1 MCMIVFSTF
10 WRIVKK
16 YKGTILLYTVM
27 LIMFGGINLTSNSTN
42 DMFTPTKPNIFIV
55 NKDSNMG
62 LTKNLINYLKKNTN
76 VVSLEDDEEKI
87 NDALFYRDISYVIYI
102 PKNYSKDVSDKKDVT
117 INIKSN
123 KDYTSSLT
131 EMMLDK
137 YLNVQSNLV
146 NITNNQDELVNMINN
161 TLDVN
166 SEVVVSSKLDNSY
179 LNRVSRYFN
188 FGSYSLLAVIIFI
201 VTLVINSFK
210 ENTINKRIIVS
221 SFNYKKHNSMLM
233 LSSFVY
239 SLIVW
244 VLFSLLSVILLGKDM
259 ISLRGVL
266 YFVNTFMFVMP
277 TLSFGI
283 LISTL
288 VNNKDSIGGIVNVVG
303 LGSAFLCGAFI
314 PTEYLPKIVLS
325 IAHIFPAYYFIDSN
339 NLLSSME
346 IINFSNLTPVFINYF
361 VLIIFMLIFIVVNN
375 YVLKKKRYY

>member
-1 MCMIVFSTF
+1 MIVFSTF

-102 PKNYSKDVSDKKDVT
+102 PKNYSKDVLDKKDVT
-117 INIKSN
+117 IDIKSS

-210 ENTINKRIIVS
+210 ENAINKRIIVS
-221 SFNYKKHNSMLM
+221 SFNYKKHNSLLM

-259 ISLRGVL
+259 ISLRGIL

-288 VNNKDSIGGIVNVVG
+288 VNNKDSIGGIVNVVS

-325 IAHIFPAYYFIDSN
+325 IAHVFPAYYFIDSN

-346 IINFSNLTPVFINYF
+346 IINFSNLIPVFINYF

>member
-1 MCMIVFSTF
+1 MIVFSTF

-102 PKNYSKDVSDKKDVT
+102 PKNYSKDVLDKKDVT
-117 INIKSN
+117 IDIKSS

-221 SFNYKKHNSMLM
+221 SFNYKKHNSLFM

-259 ISLRGVL
+259 ISIRGIL

-288 VNNKDSIGGIVNVVG
+288 VNNKDSIGGIVNVVS

-325 IAHIFPAYYFIDSN
+325 IAHVFPAYYFIDSN

-361 VLIIFMLIFIVVNN
+361 VLIIFMLIFIVINN

>member
-1 MCMIVFSTF
+1 MIVFSTF

-62 LTKNLINYLKKNTN
+62 LTRNLINYLKKNTN

-102 PKNYSKDVSDKKDVT
+102 PKNYSKDVLDKKDVT
-117 INIKSN
+117 IDIKSS

-166 SEVVVSSKLDNSY
+166 SEVVVSSKLDNTY

-221 SFNYKKHNSMLM
+221 SFNYKKHNSLLM

-259 ISLRGVL
+259 ISLRGIL

-288 VNNKDSIGGIVNVVG
+288 VNNKDSIGGIVNVVS

-346 IINFSNLTPVFINYF
+346 IINFSNLTSVFINYF

>member
-1 MCMIVFSTF
+1 MIVFSTF

-62 LTKNLINYLKKNTN
+62 LTRNLINYLKKNTN

-102 PKNYSKDVSDKKDVT
+102 PKNYSKDVLDKKDVT
-117 INIKSN
+117 IDIKSS

-166 SEVVVSSKLDNSY
+166 SEVVVSSKLDNTY

-221 SFNYKKHNSMLM
+221 SFNYKKHNSLLM

-259 ISLRGVL
+259 ISLRGIL
-266 YFVNTFMFVMP
+266 YFVNTFMFIMP

-288 VNNKDSIGGIVNVVG
+288 VNNKDSIGGIVNVVS

-346 IINFSNLTPVFINYF
+346 IINFSNLIPVFINYF

>member
-1 MCMIVFSTF
+1 MIVFSTF

-55 NKDSNMG
+55 NKDSNME

-102 PKNYSKDVSDKKDVT
+102 PKNYSKDVLDKKDVT
-117 INIKSN
+117 IDIKSS

-201 VTLVINSFK
+201 ITLVINSFK

-221 SFNYKKHNSMLM
+221 SFNYKKHNSLLM

-259 ISLRGVL
+259 ISLRGIL

-288 VNNKDSIGGIVNVVG
+288 VNNKDSIGGIVNVVS

-346 IINFSNLTPVFINYF
+346 IINFSNLIPVFINYF

>member
-1 MCMIVFSTF
+1 MIVFSTF
-10 WRIVKK
+10 WRIIKK
-16 YKGTILLYTVM
+16 YKRTILLYTVM

-62 LTKNLINYLKKNTN
+62 LNKNLINYLKKNTN

-102 PKNYSKDVSDKKDVT
+102 PKNYSKDVLDKKDVT
-117 INIKSN
+117 IDIKSS

-221 SFNYKKHNSMLM
+221 SFNYKKHNSLLM

-259 ISLRGVL
+259 ISLRGIL

-288 VNNKDSIGGIVNVVG
+288 VNNKDSIGGIVNVVS

-325 IAHIFPAYYFIDSN
+325 IAHVFPAYYFIDSN

>member
-1 MCMIVFSTF
+1 MIVFNTF

-102 PKNYSKDVSDKKDVT
+102 PKNYSKDVLDKKDVT
-117 INIKSN
+117 IDIKSS

-221 SFNYKKHNSMLM
+221 SFNYKKHNSLLM

-239 SLIVW
+239 SIIVW

-259 ISLRGVL
+259 ISLRGIL

-288 VNNKDSIGGIVNVVG
+288 VNNKDSIGGIVNVVS

-325 IAHIFPAYYFIDSN
+325 IAHVFPAYYFIDSN

-346 IINFSNLTPVFINYF
+346 IINFSNLIPVFINYF

>member
-1 MCMIVFSTF
+1 MIVFSTF

-87 NDALFYRDISYVIYI
+87 NDALFYRDISYAIYI
-102 PKNYSKDVSDKKDVT
+102 PKNYSKDVLDKKDVT
-117 INIKSN
+117 IDIKSS

-221 SFNYKKHNSMLM
+221 SFNYKKHNSLLM

-259 ISLRGVL
+259 ICLRGIL

-288 VNNKDSIGGIVNVVG
+288 VNNKDSIGGIVNVVS

>member
-1 MCMIVFSTF
+1 MIVFNTF
-10 WRIVKK
+10 WRIIKK

-27 LIMFGGINLTSNSTN
+27 LILFGGINLTSNSTN
-42 DMFTPTKPNIFIV
+42 DLFTPTKPNIFIV

-102 PKNYSKDVSDKKDVT
+102 PKNYSKDVLDKKDVT
-117 INIKSN
+117 IDIKSS

-221 SFNYKKHNSMLM
+221 SFNYKKHNRLLM

-259 ISLRGVL
+259 ISIRGIL

-288 VNNKDSIGGIVNVVG
+288 VNNKDSIGGIVNVVS

-325 IAHIFPAYYFIDSN
+325 IAHVFPAYYFIDSN

>member
-1 MCMIVFSTF
+1 MIVFSTF

-55 NKDSNMG
+55 NKDSNME

-102 PKNYSKDVSDKKDVT
+102 PKNYSKDVLDKKDVT
-117 INIKSN
+117 IDIKSS

-166 SEVVVSSKLDNSY
+166 SEVVVNSKLDNSY

-221 SFNYKKHNSMLM
+221 SINYKKHNSLLM

-259 ISLRGVL
+259 ISLRGIL

-288 VNNKDSIGGIVNVVG
+288 VNNKDSIGGIVNVVS

-325 IAHIFPAYYFIDSN
+325 IAHVFPAYYFIDSN

>member
-1 MCMIVFSTF
+1 MIVFNTF
-10 WRIVKK
+10 WRIIKK

-42 DMFTPTKPNIFIV
+42 DLFTPTKPNIFIV

-102 PKNYSKDVSDKKDVT
+102 PKNYSKDVLDKKDVT
-117 INIKSN
+117 IDIKSS

-221 SFNYKKHNSMLM
+221 SFNYKKHNSLLM

-259 ISLRGVL
+259 ISLRGIL
-266 YFVNTFMFVMP
+266 YFVNTFMFIMP

-288 VNNKDSIGGIVNVVG
+288 VNNKDSIGGIVNVVS

-325 IAHIFPAYYFIDSN
+325 IAHVFPAYYFIDSN

-346 IINFSNLTPVFINYF
+346 IINFSNLIPVFINYF

>member
-1 MCMIVFSTF
+1 MIVFSTF

-87 NDALFYRDISYVIYI
+87 NDALFYRDINYVIYI
-102 PKNYSKDVSDKKDVT
+102 PKNYSKDVLDKKDVT
-117 INIKSN
+117 IDIKSS

-166 SEVVVSSKLDNSY
+166 SEVVVSSKLDNTY

-221 SFNYKKHNSMLM
+221 SFNYKKHNSLLM

-259 ISLRGVL
+259 ISLRGIL

-288 VNNKDSIGGIVNVVG
+288 VNNKDSIGGIVNVVS

-325 IAHIFPAYYFIDSN
+325 IAHVFPAYYFIDSN

>member
-1 MCMIVFSTF
+1 MIVFSTF

-102 PKNYSKDVSDKKDVT
+102 PKNYSKDVLDKKDVT
-117 INIKSN
+117 IDIKSS

-221 SFNYKKHNSMLM
+221 SFNYKKHNSLLM

-259 ISLRGVL
+259 ICLRGIL
-266 YFVNTFMFVMP
+266 YFFNTFMFVMP

-288 VNNKDSIGGIVNVVG
+288 VNNKDSIGGIVNVVS

-325 IAHIFPAYYFIDSN
+325 IAHVFPAYYFIDSN

-346 IINFSNLTPVFINYF
+346 IINFSNLIPVFINYF

>member
-1 MCMIVFSTF
+1 MIVFSTF

-102 PKNYSKDVSDKKDVT
+102 PKNYSKDVLDKKDVT
-117 INIKSN
+117 IDIKSS

-161 TLDVN
+161 TLDIN
-166 SEVVVSSKLDNSY
+166 SEVVVNSKLDNSY

-221 SFNYKKHNSMLM
+221 SFNYKKHNSLLM

-244 VLFSLLSVILLGKDM
+244 VLFSLLSIILLGKDM
-259 ISLRGVL
+259 ISLRGIL

-288 VNNKDSIGGIVNVVG
+288 VNNKDSIGGIVNVVS

-325 IAHIFPAYYFIDSN
+325 IAHVFPAYYFIDSN

-346 IINFSNLTPVFINYF
+346 IINFSNLIPVFINYF
-361 VLIIFMLIFIVVNN
+361 VLIIFMLIFIAVNN

>member
-1 MCMIVFSTF
+1 MIVFNTF

-102 PKNYSKDVSDKKDVT
+102 PKNYSKDVLDKKDVT
-117 INIKSN
+117 IDIKSS

-221 SFNYKKHNSMLM
+221 SFNYKKHNSLLM

-259 ISLRGVL
+259 ISLRGIL

-325 IAHIFPAYYFIDSN
+325 IAHVFPAYYFIDSN

-346 IINFSNLTPVFINYF
+346 IINFSNLIPIFINYF

>member
-1 MCMIVFSTF
+1 MIVFSTF

-102 PKNYSKDVSDKKDVT
+102 PKNYSKDVLDKKDVT
-117 INIKSN
+117 IDIKSS

-179 LNRVSRYFN
+179 LNKVSRYFN

-221 SFNYKKHNSMLM
+221 SFNYKKHNSLLM

-259 ISLRGVL
+259 ISLRGIL

-288 VNNKDSIGGIVNVVG
+288 VNNKDSIGGIVNVVS

-325 IAHIFPAYYFIDSN
+325 IAHVFPAYYFIDSN

-346 IINFSNLTPVFINYF
+346 IINFSNLIPVFINYF

>member
-1 MCMIVFSTF
+1 MIVFSTF

-102 PKNYSKDVSDKKDVT
+102 PKNYSKDVLDKKDVT
-117 INIKSN
+117 IDIKSS

-131 EMMLDK
+131 EMMLDN

-221 SFNYKKHNSMLM
+221 SFNYKKHNSLLM

-259 ISLRGVL
+259 ISLRGIL

-288 VNNKDSIGGIVNVVG
+288 VNNKDSIGGIVNVVS

-325 IAHIFPAYYFIDSN
+325 IAHVFPAYYFIDSN

-346 IINFSNLTPVFINYF
+346 IINFSNLIPIFINYF

>member
-1 MCMIVFSTF
+1 MIVFSTF

-102 PKNYSKDVSDKKDVT
+102 PKNYSKDVLDKKDVT
-117 INIKSN
+117 IDIKSS

-221 SFNYKKHNSMLM
+221 SFNYKKHNSLLM

-259 ISLRGVL
+259 ISIRGIL

-288 VNNKDSIGGIVNVVG
+288 INNKDSIGGIVNVVS

-325 IAHIFPAYYFIDSN
+325 IAHVFPAYYFIDSN

>member
-1 MCMIVFSTF
+1 MIVFSTF

-102 PKNYSKDVSDKKDVT
+102 PKNYSKDVLDKKDVT
-117 INIKSN
+117 IDIKSS
-123 KDYTSSLT
+123 KDYTSSLA

-221 SFNYKKHNSMLM
+221 SFNYKKHNSLLM

-259 ISLRGVL
+259 ISLRGIL

-288 VNNKDSIGGIVNVVG
+288 VNNKDSIGGIVNVVS

-346 IINFSNLTPVFINYF
+346 IINFSNLIPVFINYF

>member
-1 MCMIVFSTF
+1 MIVFSTF
-10 WRIVKK
+10 WKIVKK

-87 NDALFYRDISYVIYI
+87 NDALFYRDISYAIYI
-102 PKNYSKDVSDKKDVT
+102 PKNYSKDVLDKKDVT
-117 INIKSN
+117 IDIKSS

-166 SEVVVSSKLDNSY
+166 SEVIVSSKLDNSY
-179 LNRVSRYFN
+179 LNKVSRYFN

-221 SFNYKKHNSMLM
+221 SFNYKKHNSLLM

-259 ISLRGVL
+259 ISLRGIL
-266 YFVNTFMFVMP
+266 YFVNTFMLVMP

-288 VNNKDSIGGIVNVVG
+288 VNNKDSIGGIVNVVS

-346 IINFSNLTPVFINYF
+346 IINFSNLIPVFINYF

>member
-1 MCMIVFSTF
+1 MIVFSTF

-102 PKNYSKDVSDKKDVT
+102 PKNYSKDVLDKKDVT
-117 INIKSN
+117 IDIKSS

-166 SEVVVSSKLDNSY
+166 SEVVVNSKLDNSY

-221 SFNYKKHNSMLM
+221 SFNYKKHNSLLM

-259 ISLRGVL
+259 ISLRGIL
-266 YFVNTFMFVMP
+266 YFVNTFMFIMP

-325 IAHIFPAYYFIDSN
+325 IAHVFPAYYFIDSN

-346 IINFSNLTPVFINYF
+346 IINFSNLIPVFINYF
-361 VLIIFMLIFIVVNN
+361 VLIIFMLIFIAVNN

>member
-1 MCMIVFSTF
+1 MIVFSTF

-102 PKNYSKDVSDKKDVT
+102 PKNYSKDVLDKKDVT
-117 INIKSN
+117 IDIKSS

-161 TLDVN
+161 TLDIN
-166 SEVVVSSKLDNSY
+166 SEVVVNSKIDNSY

-188 FGSYSLLAVIIFI
+188 FGSYSLLTVIIFI

-221 SFNYKKHNSMLM
+221 SFNYKKHNSLLM

-259 ISLRGVL
+259 ISLRGIL
-266 YFVNTFMFVMP
+266 YFVNTFMFIMP

-346 IINFSNLTPVFINYF
+346 IINFSNLIPVFINYF

>member
-1 MCMIVFSTF
+1 MIVFSTF

-102 PKNYSKDVSDKKDVT
+102 PKNYSKDVLDKKDVT
-117 INIKSN
+117 IDIKSS

-221 SFNYKKHNSMLM
+221 SFNYRKHNSLLM

-259 ISLRGVL
+259 ISLRGIL

-288 VNNKDSIGGIVNVVG
+288 VNNKDSIGGIVNVVS

>member
-1 MCMIVFSTF
+1 MIVFSTF

-102 PKNYSKDVSDKKDVT
+102 PKNYSKDVLDKKNVT
-117 INIKSN
+117 LDIKSS

-166 SEVVVSSKLDNSY
+166 SEVVVNSKLDNSY

-221 SFNYKKHNSMLM
+221 SINYKKHNSLLM

-244 VLFSLLSVILLGKDM
+244 VLFSLLSIILLGKDM
-259 ISLRGVL
+259 ISLRGIL

-288 VNNKDSIGGIVNVVG
+288 VNNKDSIGGIVNVVS

>member
-1 MCMIVFSTF
+1 MIVFSTF
-10 WRIVKK
+10 WKIVKK

-102 PKNYSKDVSDKKDVT
+102 PKNYSKDVLDKKDVT
-117 INIKSN
+117 IDIKSS

-221 SFNYKKHNSMLM
+221 SFNYKKHNSLLM

-239 SLIVW
+239 SIIVW

-259 ISLRGVL
+259 ISLRGIL

-288 VNNKDSIGGIVNVVG
+288 VNNKDSIGGIVNVVS

-325 IAHIFPAYYFIDSN
+325 IAHVFPAYYFIDSN

-346 IINFSNLTPVFINYF
+346 IINFSNLIPVFINYF

>member
-1 MCMIVFSTF
+1 MIVFSTF

-102 PKNYSKDVSDKKDVT
+102 PKNYSKDVLDKKDVT
-117 INIKSN
+117 IDIKSS

-166 SEVVVSSKLDNSY
+166 SEVVVNSKLDNSY

-221 SFNYKKHNSMLM
+221 SFNYKKHNSLLM

-259 ISLRGVL
+259 ISLRGIL

-288 VNNKDSIGGIVNVVG
+288 VNNKDSIGGIVNVVS

-325 IAHIFPAYYFIDSN
+325 IAHVFPAYYFIDSN

-346 IINFSNLTPVFINYF
+346 IINFSNLIPIFINYF

>member
-1 MCMIVFSTF
+1 MIVFSTF

-102 PKNYSKDVSDKKDVT
+102 PKNYSKDVLDKKDVT
-117 INIKSN
+117 IDIKSS

-221 SFNYKKHNSMLM
+221 SFNYKKHNSLLM

-259 ISLRGVL
+259 ISLRGIL

-288 VNNKDSIGGIVNVVG
+288 VNNKDSIGGIVNVVS

-346 IINFSNLTPVFINYF
+346 IINFSNLIPVFINYF

-375 YVLKKKRYY
+375 YILKKKRYY

>member
-1 MCMIVFSTF
+1 MIVFSTF

-102 PKNYSKDVSDKKDVT
+102 LKNYSKDVLDKKDVT
-117 INIKSN
+117 IDIKSS

-221 SFNYKKHNSMLM
+221 SFNYKKHNSLLM

-244 VLFSLLSVILLGKDM
+244 VLFSLLSIILLGKDM
-259 ISLRGVL
+259 ISLRGIL

-303 LGSAFLCGAFI
+303 IGSAFLCGAFI
-314 PTEYLPKIVLS
+314 PTEYLPKFVLS

-346 IINFSNLTPVFINYF
+346 IINFSNLIPIFINYF

>member
-1 MCMIVFSTF
+1 MIVFSTF

-62 LTKNLINYLKKNTN
+62 LTKNLINYFKKNTN

-102 PKNYSKDVSDKKDVT
+102 PKNYSKDVLDKKDVT
-117 INIKSN
+117 IDIKSS
-123 KDYTSSLT
+123 KDYTSSLA

-221 SFNYKKHNSMLM
+221 SFNYKKHNSLLM

-259 ISLRGVL
+259 ISLRGIL

-288 VNNKDSIGGIVNVVG
+288 VNNKDSIGGIVNVVS

-325 IAHIFPAYYFIDSN
+325 IAHVFPAYYFIDSN

-346 IINFSNLTPVFINYF
+346 IINFSNLIPVFINYF

>member
-1 MCMIVFSTF
+1 MIVFSTF

-102 PKNYSKDVSDKKDVT
+102 PKNYSKDVLDKKDVT
-117 INIKSN
+117 IDIKSS

-244 VLFSLLSVILLGKDM
+244 VLFSLLSIILLGKDM

-288 VNNKDSIGGIVNVVG
+288 VNNKDSIGGIVNVVS

>member
-1 MCMIVFSTF
+1 MIVFSTF

-102 PKNYSKDVSDKKDVT
+102 PKNYSKDLLDKKDVT
-117 INIKSN
+117 IDIKSS

-221 SFNYKKHNSMLM
+221 SFNYKKHNSLLM

-259 ISLRGVL
+259 ISLRGIL

-288 VNNKDSIGGIVNVVG
+288 VNNKDSIGGIVNVVS

-325 IAHIFPAYYFIDSN
+325 IAHVFPAYYFIDSN

-346 IINFSNLTPVFINYF
+346 IINFSNLIPVFINYF

>member
-1 MCMIVFSTF
+1 MIVFSTF

-102 PKNYSKDVSDKKDVT
+102 PKNYSKDVLDKKDVT
-117 INIKSN
+117 IDIKSS

-221 SFNYKKHNSMLM
+221 SFNYKKHNSLLM

-259 ISLRGVL
+259 ISLRGIL

-288 VNNKDSIGGIVNVVG
+288 VNNKDSIGGIVNVVS

-325 IAHIFPAYYFIDSN
+325 IAHVFPAYYFIDSN

-346 IINFSNLTPVFINYF
+346 IINFSNLIPVFINYF

-375 YVLKKKRYY
+375 CVLKKKRYY

>member
-1 MCMIVFSTF
+1 MIVFSTF

-27 LIMFGGINLTSNSTN
+27 LIMFSGINLTSNSTN

-102 PKNYSKDVSDKKDVT
+102 PKNYSKDVLDKKDVT
-117 INIKSN
+117 IDIKSS

-221 SFNYKKHNSMLM
+221 SFNYKKHNSLLM

-244 VLFSLLSVILLGKDM
+244 VLFSLLSIILLGKDM
-259 ISLRGVL
+259 ISLRGIL
-266 YFVNTFMFVMP
+266 YFVNTFMFIMP

-346 IINFSNLTPVFINYF
+346 IINFSNLIPVFINYF

-375 YVLKKKRYY
+375 YILKKKRYY

>member
-1 MCMIVFSTF
+1 MIVFSTF

-102 PKNYSKDVSDKKDVT
+102 PKNYSKDVLDKKDVT
-117 INIKSN
+117 IDIKSS

-188 FGSYSLLAVIIFI
+188 FGSYCLLAVIIFI

-221 SFNYKKHNSMLM
+221 SFNYKKHNSLLM

-259 ISLRGVL
+259 ISLRGIL
-266 YFVNTFMFVMP
+266 YFVNTFMFIMP

-325 IAHIFPAYYFIDSN
+325 IAHVFPAYYFIDSN

-346 IINFSNLTPVFINYF
+346 IINFSNLIPIFINYF

>member
-1 MCMIVFSTF
+1 MIVFNTF
-10 WRIVKK
+10 WRIIKK

-102 PKNYSKDVSDKKDVT
+102 PKNYSKDVLDKKDVT
-117 INIKSN
+117 LDIKSS

-161 TLDVN
+161 TLDIN
-166 SEVVVSSKLDNSY
+166 SEVVVNSKIDNSY

-221 SFNYKKHNSMLM
+221 SFNYKKHNSLLM

-259 ISLRGVL
+259 ISLRGIL
-266 YFVNTFMFVMP
+266 YFVNTFMFIMP

>member
-1 MCMIVFSTF
+1 MIVFSTF

-27 LIMFGGINLTSNSTN
+27 LIMFSGINLTSNSTN

-62 LTKNLINYLKKNTN
+62 LPKNLINYLKKNTN

-102 PKNYSKDVSDKKDVT
+102 PKNYSKDVLDKKDVT
-117 INIKSN
+117 IDIKSS

-221 SFNYKKHNSMLM
+221 SFNCKKHNSMLM

-288 VNNKDSIGGIVNVVG
+288 VNNKDSIGGIVNVVS

-314 PTEYLPKIVLS
+314 PTEFLPKIVLS

>member
-1 MCMIVFSTF
+1 MIVFSTF

-87 NDALFYRDISYVIYI
+87 NDALFYRDINYVIYI
-102 PKNYSKDVSDKKDVT
+102 PKNYSKDVLDKKDVT
-117 INIKSN
+117 INIKSS
-123 KDYTSSLT
+123 KDYTSSLA

-221 SFNYKKHNSMLM
+221 SFNYKKHNSLLM

-259 ISLRGVL
+259 ISLRGIL

-288 VNNKDSIGGIVNVVG
+288 VNNKDSIGGIVNVVS

-325 IAHIFPAYYFIDSN
+325 IAHVFPAYYFIDSN

-346 IINFSNLTPVFINYF
+346 IINFSNLIPVFINYF

>member
-1 MCMIVFSTF
+1 MIVFSTF

-102 PKNYSKDVSDKKDVT
+102 PKNYSKDVLDKKDVT
-117 INIKSN
+117 IDIKSS

-221 SFNYKKHNSMLM
+221 SFNYKKHNGLLM

-259 ISLRGVL
+259 ISLRGIL

-288 VNNKDSIGGIVNVVG
+288 VNNKDSIGGIVNVVS

-325 IAHIFPAYYFIDSN
+325 IAHVFPAYYFIDSN

-346 IINFSNLTPVFINYF
+346 IINFSNLIPVFINYF

>member
-1 MCMIVFSTF
+1 MIVFSTF

-102 PKNYSKDVSDKKDVT
+102 PKNYSKDVLDKKDVT
-117 INIKSN
+117 IDIKSS

-221 SFNYKKHNSMLM
+221 SFNYRKHNSLLM

-259 ISLRGVL
+259 ISLKGIL

-288 VNNKDSIGGIVNVVG
+288 VNNKDSIGGIVNVVS